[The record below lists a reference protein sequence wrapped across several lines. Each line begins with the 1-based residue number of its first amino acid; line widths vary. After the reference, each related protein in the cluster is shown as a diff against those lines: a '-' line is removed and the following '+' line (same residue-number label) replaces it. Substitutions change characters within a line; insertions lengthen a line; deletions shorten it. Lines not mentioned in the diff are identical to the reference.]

1 MATASVTGKHQSG
14 WITISTDEYESMKE
28 TIEVLSDIDII
39 KQLEEGKGNTKARD
53 FEEFA
58 EELGI

>member
-1 MATASVTGKHQSG
+1 
-14 WITISTDEYESMKE
+14 MKE

-39 KQLEEGKGNTKARD
+39 KQVGDGRKDNTKMRD
-53 FEEFA
+53 FEELA